1 MIETLKTTALRFA
14 AIVRGTSLR
23 TRIVVGAGLGVVV
36 AVAITRALGSGPACN
51 DRAAVEAR
59 VASLSALLQ
68 ESATQGRIN
77 TQELAA
83 RIKRLNAAA
92 TDFETGKD
100 LAAYCEA
107 LDGLGAEFDTAS

>member
-1 MIETLKTTALRFA
+1 MSRY
-14 AIVRGTSLR
+14 S
-23 TRIVVGAGLGVVV
+23 
-36 AVAITRALGSGPACN
+36 
-51 DRAAVEAR
+51 
-59 VASLSALLQ
+59 LLQ
-68 ESATQGRIN
+68 ESAAQGRIN

-107 LDGLGAEFDTAS
+107 LDGLGEEFKAAE